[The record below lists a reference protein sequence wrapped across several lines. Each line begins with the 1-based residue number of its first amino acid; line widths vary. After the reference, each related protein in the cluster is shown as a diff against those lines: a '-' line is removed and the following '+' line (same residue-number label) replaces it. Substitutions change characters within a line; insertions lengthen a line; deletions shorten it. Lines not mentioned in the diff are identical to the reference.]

1 MNFFLKFSKKF
12 FMADT
17 YTQLYIQVVFAVQ
30 RRERLIDPTWE
41 DDLYKYITG
50 IVQQKD
56 QCLLAINGV
65 PDHIHLLIRIKP
77 NCNLSDLVRE
87 IKKAS
92 TNYINDRKLSP
103 IRFSWQNGFG
113 AFSYNNRDVDLIIGY
128 IKKQKQHHQE
138 KNFRKEYLELLDEF
152 EIDYKEEYLFDWIDS

>member
-1 MNFFLKFSKKF
+1 
-12 FMADT
+12 MADT

-30 RRERLIDPTWE
+30 RRERLIDPIWE

-50 IVQQKD
+50 IVQQKN
-56 QCLLAINGV
+56 QSLLAINGV